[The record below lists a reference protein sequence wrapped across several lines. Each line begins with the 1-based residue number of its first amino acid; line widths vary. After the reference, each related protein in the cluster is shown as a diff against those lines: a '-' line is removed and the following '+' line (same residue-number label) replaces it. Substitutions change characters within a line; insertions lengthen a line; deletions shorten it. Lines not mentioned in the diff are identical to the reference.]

1 MDEFGMDLGEVM
13 EVIDTA
19 EVLVIRF
26 AILDKRLL
34 IDARHDEVDGPLVKL
49 VPKTSSV
56 EERFRSLREMRSRFP
71 LPEKIVSFSWPRQV
85 ETFRLAGLWARIVD
99 RLMASGHAGVKE
111 QCEAVFGEL
120 VNEEKA
126 EVMTAIRGGPSY
138 QSLWQRREQ

>member
-56 EERFRSLREMRSRFP
+56 EERFRSLRELRSRFP

-99 RLMASGHAGVKE
+99 RLIASGHAGVKE
-111 QCEAVFGEL
+111 QCEAIFGEL

-138 QSLWQRREQ
+138 QSLWQRRE

>member
-99 RLMASGHAGVKE
+99 RLIASGHAGVKE

-126 EVMTAIRGGPSY
+126 EVMAAIRGGPSY

>member
-19 EVLVIRF
+19 EVLVLRF

-99 RLMASGHAGVKE
+99 RLIASGHAGVKE
-111 QCEAVFGEL
+111 QCEAIFGEL

>member
-120 VNEEKA
+120 VDEEKA

>member
-99 RLMASGHAGVKE
+99 RLIASGHAGVKE

>member
-1 MDEFGMDLGEVM
+1 MDLGEVM

>member
-1 MDEFGMDLGEVM
+1 MDEFGMDLDEVM

-19 EVLVIRF
+19 EVLVLRF

-99 RLMASGHAGVKE
+99 RLIASGHAGVKE

-126 EVMTAIRGGPSY
+126 EVMAAIRGGPSY

>member
-1 MDEFGMDLGEVM
+1 MDEFGMDLDEVM

-99 RLMASGHAGVKE
+99 RLIASGHAGVKE

>member
-1 MDEFGMDLGEVM
+1 M
-13 EVIDTA
+13 
-19 EVLVIRF
+19 
-26 AILDKRLL
+26 
-34 IDARHDEVDGPLVKL
+34 
-49 VPKTSSV
+49 
-56 EERFRSLREMRSRFP
+56 
-71 LPEKIVSFSWPRQV
+71 

-120 VNEEKA
+120 VDEEKA

>member
-1 MDEFGMDLGEVM
+1 MNLDEVR

-99 RLMASGHAGVKE
+99 RLIASGHAGVKE

>member
-1 MDEFGMDLGEVM
+1 MDEFGMDLDEVM

-99 RLMASGHAGVKE
+99 RLIASGHAGVKE

-126 EVMTAIRGGPSY
+126 EVMTAIRGGSSY

>member
-1 MDEFGMDLGEVM
+1 MDLDEVM

-99 RLMASGHAGVKE
+99 RLIASGHAGVKE

-126 EVMTAIRGGPSY
+126 EVMTAIRGGSSY

>member
-1 MDEFGMDLGEVM
+1 MDEFGMDLDEVM

-56 EERFRSLREMRSRFP
+56 EERFRSLRELRGRFP
-71 LPEKIVSFSWPRQV
+71 LPEKIVSFTWPRQV
-85 ETFRLAGLWARIVD
+85 ETFRIAGLWSRIVD
-99 RLMASGHAGVKE
+99 RLIASGHKGVKE

-120 VNEEKA
+120 VDEEKA

-138 QSLWQRREQ
+138 QSLWERREQ

>member
-1 MDEFGMDLGEVM
+1 
-13 EVIDTA
+13 
-19 EVLVIRF
+19 
-26 AILDKRLL
+26 
-34 IDARHDEVDGPLVKL
+34 
-49 VPKTSSV
+49 
-56 EERFRSLREMRSRFP
+56 
-71 LPEKIVSFSWPRQV
+71 KIVSFSWPRQV

-99 RLMASGHAGVKE
+99 RLIASGHAGVKE

>member
-1 MDEFGMDLGEVM
+1 MDEFGIDLDEVM

-19 EVLVIRF
+19 EVLVLRF

-49 VPKTSSV
+49 VSKTSSV
-56 EERFRSLREMRSRFP
+56 EERFRSLRELRSRFP
-71 LPEKIVSFSWPRQV
+71 LPEKIVSFTWPRQV

-99 RLMASGHAGVKE
+99 RLIASGHAGVKE